1 MDNAFSAVIKP
12 IETALIAGF
21 DIFRHNEVAI
31 ALSVVMLL
39 VGLVLGLRFWLLQM
53 RPLFAAFDAVDNQ
66 VRRHADARAFAQA
79 FKEVDRALSEP
90 AFLRH
95 GWQEFRATLI
105 HPEKGDDEPIR
116 YTLRPSAYLHVGAV
130 ESGGVNLQLQKALPN
145 FFVGFGLL
153 FTFIGLVA
161 ALFFANQ
168 GVASPNIAVAQEALR
183 NLLHAATFKFLTS
196 VAGMVVSLGMAI
208 ANRVLLQRLHNR
220 FVDLCEAL
228 EHRLAFI
235 SAESIGYVQYQETVR
250 QSRQL
255 ADFRAT
261 YADEVATALG
271 RAQAPLAASMEHLAD
286 NLKDV
291 NKEALSQMAREFIE
305 ALNQTAAKELN
316 AIAATLDQLNRQMV
330 GLIEHLGQTTEGF
343 GTRIEGAGS
352 TLEGLL
358 STGARSLHESLDSG
372 GRTLFERLET
382 GGTALRDGL
391 ETGGAGLAARLDG
404 SGALFAERLDGGGAG
419 FSERVGASGTGLADR
434 LDAAAAILNER
445 VTASGEDLSRRL
457 DAAADS
463 LAGSLDTSGRTF
475 AANLETAGR
484 NLHGPVAELTGR
496 WESLESVFGQLDERQ
511 QRQFEAFGKTVT
523 ELDGTIALLTGVIT
537 NLRDA
542 ASPISEV
549 SEDMGAAADRVA
561 AATEAV
567 ASAQAHL
574 KELAGELAEGAETAR
589 ASWETYRQR
598 FEETNDD
605 LAETLRDAVAEA
617 QATQA
622 AASDIARAFKEEL
635 DKSLEPLDGDVRGL
649 DARLHD
655 MTENLKKLTK
665 ALKSAIRRTED

>member
-1 MDNAFSAVIKP
+1 MEWSSGIW
-12 IETALIAGF
+12 
-21 DIFRHNEVAI
+21 R
-31 ALSVVMLL
+31 S
-39 VGLVLGLRFWLLQM
+39 
-53 RPLFAAFDAVDNQ
+53 RPERTSKANGRKSKVRAKVEHVFAAQKHRMGLF
-66 VRRHADARAFAQA
+66 VRTVGID
-79 FKEVDRALSEP
+79 
-90 AFLRH
+90 
-95 GWQEFRATLI
+95 RATLI

-372 GRTLFERLET
+372 GRTLFERLES

-404 SGALFAERLDGGGAG
+404 SGALFAERLDAGGAG
-419 FSERVGASGTGLADR
+419 FS
-434 LDAAAAILNER
+434 ER

-511 QRQFEAFGKTVT
+511 QRQFVTFGKTVT

>member
-1 MDNAFSAVIKP
+1 MDNTFSAMIKP

-39 VGLVLGLRFWLLQM
+39 VGLALGLRFWLLQM
-53 RPLFAAFDAVDNQ
+53 RPLFAAFDAVDQQ

-116 YTLRPSAYLHVGAV
+116 YTLRPSAYLNVGAV

-220 FVDLCEAL
+220 FVGLCEAL
-228 EHRLAFI
+228 VHRLAFI

-250 QSRQL
+250 QSRQM
-255 ADFRAT
+255 AEFRAA

-358 STGARSLHESLDSG
+358 TTGAKSLHETLDSG
-372 GRTLFERLET
+372 GRALYERLES
-382 GGTALRDGL
+382 GGTTLRDGL
-391 ETGGAGLAARLDG
+391 ETGGSGLAARLD
-404 SGALFAERLDGGGAG
+404 AG
-419 FSERVGASGTGLADR
+419 GTGLAER
-434 LDAAAAILNER
+434 LDAAASTLHER
-445 VTASGEDLSRRL
+445 VTASGDDLGRRL
-457 DAAADS
+457 ETAAET
-463 LAGSLDTSGRTF
+463 LTGGLDTSGRTF

-496 WESLESVFGQLDERQ
+496 WESLEAVFGQLDERQ
-511 QRQFEAFGKTVT
+511 QRQFVAFGKTVT

-561 AATEAV
+561 AATQAI
-567 ASAQAHL
+567 AGAQVHL

-589 ASWETYRQR
+589 ASWEAYRQR

-605 LAETLRDAVAEA
+605 LAETLRDAVTEA

-622 AASDIARAFKEEL
+622 AAADIARAFKDEL